1 MTEHMELNSIMEIQ
15 KQPRSSI
22 FPSAKMESILRNGYQ
37 SDMEDMI
44 LMKQICD
51 NLTEIRR
58 RYLIWYDGEWV
69 HVLKNTPTPDIDEY
83 VLWLLASVDMGWI
96 TNDDFPSDDI
106 FERMKNNKTVNSN
119 LEHILHQWC
128 KISNVMLPL

>member
-1 MTEHMELNSIMEIQ
+1 MTEHMEMNSIIELQ
-15 KQPRSSI
+15 KQPHSII

-37 SDMEDMI
+37 TDMEDMV

-58 RYLIWYDGEWV
+58 RYLIWYDGEWAN
-69 HVLKNTPTPDIDEY
+69 VLKNTPTPDIDEY
-83 VLWLLASVDMGWI
+83 VLGLLASVDMGWI

-119 LEHILHQWC
+119 LKYVLHQWC
-128 KISNVMLPL
+128 KTSNVKLPL